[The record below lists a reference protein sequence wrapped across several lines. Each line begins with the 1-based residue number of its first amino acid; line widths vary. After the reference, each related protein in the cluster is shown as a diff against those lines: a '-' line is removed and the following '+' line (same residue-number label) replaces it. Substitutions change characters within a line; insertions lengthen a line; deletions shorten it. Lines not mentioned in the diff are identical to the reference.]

1 MDMRRVFIFIALL
14 GISHLAMAQ
23 QAGGAGIYDTAGKA
37 VLLEAEPTV
46 MNVEL
51 KVVAESFQPGIYA
64 RYAQKYLGLRAS
76 LAERS
81 EAVVVSGKIALGK
94 TEKVGKEVKASE
106 VEALLPL
113 PINRISSASATLEQQ
128 AEQTAELI
136 FSLRKNRLDLI
147 TGAAGENVFGAG
159 LKAALDR
166 IDAIEKQCLDMFYGT
181 TSVVEE
187 LHRFNI
193 EISADKRDYMV
204 CRVSESA
211 GVVAAD
217 DLTGKPVVLSLTPD
231 AVKEYKELQPL
242 GPKDKHSAEYLVV
255 PMTKC
260 TLVSDATLL
269 DSQSYALINFAK
281 LVVAKPI
288 KR

>member
-1 MDMRRVFIFIALL
+1 MDMRRFFVFIALL
-14 GISHLAMAQ
+14 GISHLAFAQ
-23 QAGGAGIYDTAGKA
+23 QMSRAGIYEKDGTA

-46 MNVEL
+46 INVTL
-51 KVVAESFQPGIYA
+51 KVSTESFQPGIYA

-81 EAVVVSGKIALGK
+81 EATVVCGAIALGRSA
-94 TEKVGKEVKASE
+94 KVGKQVKSSE
-106 VEALLPL
+106 LEELLPL
-113 PINRISSASATLEQQ
+113 PINRTSSAAATLEQQ
-128 AEQTAELI
+128 AQQTAELI

-159 LKAALDR
+159 LQAAIDR
-166 IDAIEKQCLDMFYGT
+166 IDKIEKQCLDMFYGT

-187 LHRFNI
+187 QYSFNI

-204 CRVSESA
+204 CRVNDNI

-217 DLTGKPVVLSLTPD
+217 DLTGKPVVLSLSPE

-242 GPKDKHSAEYLVV
+242 GLKDKVSAEYLVV

-260 TLVSDATLL
+260 TLVSDTQLL
-269 DSQSYALINFAK
+269 DTQSFALLPFAK

-288 KR
+288 IR